1 MSSTTAQPTT
11 TRVTQPPTTKPTMK
25 VMKQE
30 ENEFVFEPQNTKR
43 FVKKPLLKSSNDLY
57 IIEFDEYMKQIKEG
71 VVELKTN
78 KLPKQNMKNIEE
90 GKRYFT
96 IS

>member
-1 MSSTTAQPTT
+1 M
-11 TRVTQPPTTKPTMK
+11 
-25 VMKQE
+25 QE
-30 ENEFVFEPQNTKR
+30 EKEYVFEPQINKR
-43 FVKKPLLKSSNDLY
+43 FVKKPLIKSSNDLY

-78 KLPKQNMKNIEE
+78 KLPKKNMKNIEE

>member
-11 TRVTQPPTTKPTMK
+11 THVTQPPTTKPTMK
-25 VMKQE
+25 VMMQE
-30 ENEFVFEPQNTKR
+30 ENEFVFQPQNTKR

-57 IIEFDEYMKQIKEG
+57 IIGFDEYMKQIKEG

-78 KLPKQNMKNIEE
+78 KLPKKNIEE